1 MESFAVIRADDTS
14 KLKTAL
20 ADLERHGDLTF
31 VDTPKELNPDFADR
45 ILLDVMQLREDELR
59 WECKAAAIVPLHDS
73 AGAAIDVLKK
83 IHPPAHIIIVSSRYA
98 LFNELLGRVDA
109 LPTLE
114 GYRKPSTS
122 HEDL

>member
-31 VDTPKELNPDFADR
+31 VDMPKELNPDFADR
-45 ILLDVMQLREDELR
+45 ILLDVMQLRKDELR

-73 AGAAIDVLKK
+73 AGAAIDMLKK
-83 IHPPAHIIIVSSRYA
+83 IHPPAHIIIVSSRHA
-98 LFNELLGRVDA
+98 VFNELLESVET

-114 GYRKPSTS
+114 GYRKLSN
-122 HEDL
+122 EDI

>member
-1 MESFAVIRADDTS
+1 MESFAVVRADDTS

-20 ADLERHGDLTF
+20 ADLERHGGLTF

-45 ILLDVMQLREDELR
+45 ILLDIMQLREDELR

-73 AGAAIDVLKK
+73 AGAAIDKLKR
-83 IHPPAHIIIVSSRYA
+83 IHPPAHIIIISPRYA
-98 LFNELLGRVDA
+98 VFNELLDSVDT

-114 GYRKPSTS
+114 GYRRTSTS
-122 HEDL
+122 HKDL

>member
-20 ADLERHGDLTF
+20 ADLERHGSLTF
-31 VDTPKELNPDFADR
+31 VDAPKEMSPDFADR

-73 AGAAIDVLKK
+73 AGAAIDTLKK
-83 IHPPAHIIIVSSRYA
+83 IHPPAHIIIVSPRYPV
-98 LFNELLGRVDA
+98 FNELLDSVDT
-109 LPTLE
+109 LPALE
-114 GYRKPSTS
+114 GYRKPK
-122 HEDL
+122 